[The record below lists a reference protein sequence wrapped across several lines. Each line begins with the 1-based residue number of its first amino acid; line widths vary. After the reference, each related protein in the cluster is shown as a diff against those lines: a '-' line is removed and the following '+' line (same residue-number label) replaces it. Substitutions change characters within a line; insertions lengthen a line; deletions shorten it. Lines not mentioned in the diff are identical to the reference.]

1 MTGALRIALALSVA
15 LWLGGGCAGRQ
26 AVRHPETTSQIS
38 FSPGD
43 LRFTRIAEGE
53 DCVTRVLGIQLSS
66 PSYQEAARRALT
78 SAAAEHLLNQVSSE
92 GIERGFYIPNPF
104 SRHASGRLF
113 VFYGQHCVYVEGH
126 GISRSQR
133 EHPLTLP

>member
-66 PSYQEAARRALT
+66 PS
-78 SAAAEHLLNQVSSE
+78 AAEHLLNQVYSE